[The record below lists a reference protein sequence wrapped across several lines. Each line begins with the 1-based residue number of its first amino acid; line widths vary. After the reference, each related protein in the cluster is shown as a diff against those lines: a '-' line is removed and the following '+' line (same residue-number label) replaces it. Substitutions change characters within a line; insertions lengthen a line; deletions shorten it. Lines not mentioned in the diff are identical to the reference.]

1 MRDPKRNPEKAER
14 AFMFR
19 LARDL
24 SMTVAELERRMTTAE
39 FTEWL
44 AFCSA
49 EAKEEAAAYKRAEQ
63 KGKRGSKR
71 GRR

>member
-24 SMTVAELERRMTTAE
+24 GMTVAELEQRMSARE
-39 FTEWL
+39 FTEWI

-49 EAKEEAAAYKRAEQ
+49 EAKEEEAAYKKAAQ
-63 KGKRGSKR
+63 KAKK